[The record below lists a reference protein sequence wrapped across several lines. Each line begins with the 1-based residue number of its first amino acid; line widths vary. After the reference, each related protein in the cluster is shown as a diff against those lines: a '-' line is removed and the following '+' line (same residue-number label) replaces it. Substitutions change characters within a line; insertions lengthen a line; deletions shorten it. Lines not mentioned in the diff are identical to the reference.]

1 MGQIDCQRW
10 ESEVVCL
17 TLGSQYVLVSF
28 VRQIIDD
35 IKASQAKALERRA
48 RQLARLERMEEIG
61 MAVAEMLGEKALSGE
76 MEPEVCAEALSKVTR
91 FTRLSM
97 SLANKIADEQEKDL
111 QARMVRQV
119 KADNKRGVGL
129 ELDHLV
135 RSAVRRAAKAA
146 AEKGGRDLAS
156 MKESLQ
162 REVDRECLW
171 SAHEMQITEATSR
184 VVERVCR
191 RAKIP
196 LDWHLFTQDDWFV
209 DEQLDDKEDSLLR
222 NGTPLPVSWHVYGDA
237 HLKVTNPDTEPVSA

>member
-1 MGQIDCQRW
+1 M
-10 ESEVVCL
+10 
-17 TLGSQYVLVSF
+17 YVLVSF
-28 VRQIIDD
+28 VRKIIDD
-35 IKASQAKALERRA
+35 IKALQAKALERRA

-61 MAVAEMLGEKALSGE
+61 MEVAEMLGQKARSGE

-91 FTRLSM
+91 FTRLTM

-111 QARMVRQV
+111 QARLLRKV
-119 KADNKRGVGL
+119 KADNRFSIGW
-129 ELDHLV
+129 ELHHLV
-135 RSAVRRAAKAA
+135 RSAAVRAAKAA
-146 AEKGGRDLAS
+146 AEKGNRDLVS
-156 MKESLQ
+156 MTESLQ
-162 REVDRECLW
+162 REVDRERLW
-171 SAHEMQITEATSR
+171 SAHEVQITEATSR

-237 HLKVTNPDTEPVSA
+237 HLKVTNPNTEPVFA

>member
-1 MGQIDCQRW
+1 MG
-10 ESEVVCL
+10 SP
-17 TLGSQYVLVSF
+17 YVLVSF
-28 VRQIIDD
+28 VRKIIDD

-91 FTRLSM
+91 FTRLTM

-111 QARMVRQV
+111 QTRLARRVN
-119 KADNKRGVGL
+119 ADNKRSVGL
-129 ELDHLV
+129 ELQHLV
-135 RSAVRRAAKAA
+135 SSAVTRAAKAA
-146 AEKGGRDLAS
+146 AEKGDRDLTS
-156 MKESLQ
+156 MTESLK

-171 SAHEMQITEATSR
+171 SAHEVQITEAVSR

-196 LDWHLFTQDDWFV
+196 IDWHLFTQDDWFV

-222 NGTPLPVSWHVYGDA
+222 NGTPVPVSWHVYGDA
-237 HLKVTNPDTEPVSA
+237 HAKVTEPDTEPVLA